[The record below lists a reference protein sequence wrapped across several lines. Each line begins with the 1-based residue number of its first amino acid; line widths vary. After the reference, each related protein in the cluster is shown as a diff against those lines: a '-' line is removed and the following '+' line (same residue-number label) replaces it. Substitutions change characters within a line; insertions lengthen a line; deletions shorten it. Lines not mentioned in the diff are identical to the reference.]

1 MSQPKPNE
9 PDPSDE
15 GPNDYLKWVIAALV
29 VLAVLGT
36 FFTSTAFAQTPS
48 PTPTVAATPTPTAIG
63 DPPGFTT
70 PTATPTATPTVNPT
84 PTPTLPPLCGPNC
97 FNPTL
102 HSIDAADSLWVVVNK
117 LRPLNPVTYR
127 PKLDRTI
134 NLAVPAADAYR
145 KLRTAV
151 AQSGNGTLCLN
162 SGYRSYKT
170 QTNTYANALRL
181 YGKKTADALA
191 ALPGHS
197 EHQTGL
203 AADVSTTALSCRIG
217 SFGSSKASAWVAKN
231 AHTFGFIVRYP
242 KNMQSITGYQY
253 EPWHL
258 RFVGVELATQMNR
271 NKVLTLEQFWNLPPA
286 PNYKN

>member
-1 MSQPKPNE
+1 VSQHKPNE
-9 PDPSDE
+9 PDPSDKS
-15 GPNDYLKWVIAALV
+15 GKSSLSWMIYALIA
-29 VLAVLGT
+29 LAVIGT
-36 FFTSTAFAQTPS
+36 FLTDSAGAQTPS
-48 PTPTVAATPTPTAIG
+48 PTPTAIG
-63 DPPGFTT
+63 DPPGFTNPTLAPT
-70 PTATPTATPTVNPT
+70 PTATATATPLPT
-84 PTPTLPPLCGPNC
+84 PTPTSPVVCGSGC

-102 HSIDAADSLWVVVNK
+102 HSIDAANSQWVVVNK

-127 PKLDRTI
+127 PKLDRTL
-134 NLAVPAADAYR
+134 NLAVPAANAYR

-203 AADVSTTALSCRIG
+203 AADVSTTALGCRIG

-242 KNMQSITGYQY
+242 NKMQNITGYQY

-271 NKVLTLEQFWNLPPA
+271 NKILTLEQFWNLPPA
-286 PNYKN
+286 PNYKK

>member
-1 MSQPKPNE
+1 VSQHKPNE
-9 PDPSDE
+9 PDPSDKS
-15 GPNDYLKWVIAALV
+15 GKSSLSWMIYALIA
-29 VLAVLGT
+29 LAVIGT
-36 FFTSTAFAQTPS
+36 FLTDSASAQTPS
-48 PTPTVAATPTPTAIG
+48 PTPTAIG
-63 DPPGFTT
+63 DPPGFTNPT
-70 PTATPTATPTVNPT
+70 PTPTPTITLTPSPT
-84 PTPTLPPLCGPNC
+84 PTPTLPPLCGAGC

-102 HSIDAADSLWVVVNK
+102 HSIDAANSLWVVVNK

-242 KNMQSITGYQY
+242 NKMQHITGYQY

-258 RFVGVELATQMNR
+258 RFVGVELATQMHR
-271 NKVLTLEQFWNLPPA
+271 NKILTLEQFWNLPPA

>member
-1 MSQPKPNE
+1 MSQHKPNK

-15 GPNDYLKWVIAALV
+15 PGKSSLSWMIYALIA
-29 VLAVLGT
+29 LAVIGT
-36 FFTSTAFAQTPS
+36 FLTDSAGAQTPS
-48 PTPTVAATPTPTAIG
+48 PTPTAIG
-63 DPPGFTT
+63 DPPGFTNPTLAPT
-70 PTATPTATPTVNPT
+70 PTPTITLTPLPT
-84 PTPTLPPLCGPNC
+84 PTPTLPTLCGAGC

-102 HSIDAADSLWVVVNK
+102 HSIDAANSPWVVVNK

-134 NLAVPAADAYR
+134 NLAVPAADAYK

-151 AQSGNGTLCLN
+151 AKSGNGTLCLN

-170 QTNTYANALRL
+170 QANTYANALRL

-203 AADVSTTALSCRIG
+203 AADVSTTALGCRIG
-217 SFGSSKASAWVAKN
+217 NFGKSKASAWVAKN
-231 AHTFGFIVRYP
+231 AYKYGFIVRYP
-242 KNMQSITGYQY
+242 NKLQSITGYQY

-271 NKVLTLEQFWNLPPA
+271 NKILTLEQFWKLPPA

>member
-1 MSQPKPNE
+1 MI
-9 PDPSDE
+9 
-15 GPNDYLKWVIAALV
+15 YALFA
-29 VLAVLGT
+29 LAVIGT
-36 FFTSTAFAQTPS
+36 FLTDSAGAQTPS
-48 PTPTVAATPTPTAIG
+48 PTPTAIG

-70 PTATPTATPTVNPT
+70 PTLEPTPTPTITLTPLPT
-84 PTPTLPPLCGPNC
+84 PTPTLPPLCGAGC

-102 HSIDAADSLWVVVNK
+102 HSIDAANSQWVVVNK

-127 PKLDRTI
+127 PKLDRTL

-145 KLRTAV
+145 KLKTAV
-151 AQSGNGTLCLN
+151 ARSGNGTLCLN

-170 QTNTYANALRL
+170 QASTYANALRL

-203 AADVSTTALSCRIG
+203 AADVSTTALGCRIG
-217 SFGSSKASAWVAKN
+217 RFGSSKASAWVANN

-242 KNMQSITGYQY
+242 KNQQAITGYQY

-258 RFVGVELATQMNR
+258 RFVGVELAKHMNR
-271 NKVLTLEQFWNLPPA
+271 NKILTLEQFWNLPPA

>member
-1 MSQPKPNE
+1 MSQHKPNE

-15 GPNDYLKWVIAALV
+15 PAKRSLSWIIYALIA
-29 VLAVLGT
+29 LAVIGT
-36 FFTSTAFAQTPS
+36 FLTDSAGAQTP
-48 PTPTVAATPTPTAIG
+48 APTPTAIG
-63 DPPGFTT
+63 DPPGFTNPTLAPT
-70 PTATPTATPTVNPT
+70 PTPTITLTPLPT
-84 PTPTLPPLCGPNC
+84 PTPTLPPLCGAGC

-102 HSIDAADSLWVVVNK
+102 HSIDAANSQWVVVNK
-117 LRPLNPVTYR
+117 LRPLNPITYR
-127 PKLDRTI
+127 PTLDRTL

-145 KLRTAV
+145 KLKTAV
-151 AQSGNGTLCLN
+151 SKSGNGTLCLN

-170 QTNTYANALRL
+170 QASTYANALRL

-242 KNMQSITGYQY
+242 KNQQAITGYQY

-271 NKVLTLEQFWNLPPA
+271 NKILTLEQFWNLPPA

>member
-9 PDPSDE
+9 PDSS
-15 GPNDYLKWVIAALV
+15 GKSGNNGLTWWIAALIA
-29 VLAVLGT
+29 LAVAGSFLT
-36 FFTSTAFAQTPS
+36 DSATAQTPA
-48 PTPTVAATPTPTAIG
+48 PTPAATSSPWPTPTAIG
-63 DPPGFTT
+63 DPPGFTS
-70 PTATPTATPTVNPT
+70 PTQTPT
-84 PTPTLPPLCGPNC
+84 PTPTPTPTTPVVCGPGC
-97 FNPTL
+97 FNPSL
-102 HSIDAADSLWVVVNK
+102 HSLDAAGSQWVVVNK
-117 LRPLNPVTYR
+117 LRPLVPITFR
-127 PKLDRTI
+127 PKLDKTI

-145 KLRTAV
+145 KLKTAV
-151 AQSGNGTLCLN
+151 ARSGNGTLCLN
-162 SGYRSYKT
+162 SGYRSFKT
-170 QTNTYANALRL
+170 QSNTYANALRL

-203 AADVSTTALSCRIG
+203 AADVSTTALGCRIG

-242 KNMQSITGYQY
+242 SKLQNITGYQH

-271 NKVLTLEQFWNLPPA
+271 NKILTLEQFWNLPPA